1 MIKDTYNTLSKRHW
15 LRSIVMPLGWIFHSF
30 IWEYLERANR
40 GQASMMAINHF
51 LTFQSPD
58 NSIEVN
64 HKYNQFSQNLGE
76 ALEKM
81 SWSFSGLSVMRIK
94 TACFLRNHCITPSV
108 QRCYLPTLAAFCI
121 GYLFLCNNLPQT
133 QQIKTAGTEYFTLG
147 QAFGS
152 SLVRCHWAKVS
163 HTFAIKLSAMA
174 EVTYKA

>member
-40 GQASMMAINHF
+40 GQASVMAINHF

-58 NSIEVN
+58 NSTEVN
-64 HKYNQFSQNLGE
+64 HKYNRFSQNLGE
-76 ALEKM
+76 ALEKN
-81 SWSFSGLSVMRIK
+81 GLVFFWTICNQNK
-94 TACFLRNHCITPSV
+94 DACFLRNHCITLSV
-108 QRCYLPTLAAFCI
+108 QRCYLPTLVAFCI

-147 QAFGS
+147 EEFGS
-152 SLVRCHWAKVS
+152 SLVRCHWPRVS

-174 EVTYKA
+174 AVT